1 MRILRIYEYLRQH
14 RRVRW
19 GSLASITLIL
29 VLLAIRLTYKE
40 DISDF
45 LPLGT
50 HDREMLDIYQDISGA
65 DRLVVVFDNP
75 DDADK
80 TTAAIGK
87 FCQLVETADTAH
99 VVSMTAQVDMEAVE
113 SMLDFV
119 YGNIPYFLTEQ
130 DYARMDSML
139 AVPDVAE
146 QQLEADKE
154 MLMFPSGSMLAGNI
168 GRDPLNIFTP
178 VVSRLLGM
186 RKDSNFEVY
195 DGYLFTSDMKRGIVM
210 LKSPYGN
217 AETEKNEQLIMMLE
231 HAIDD
236 MHKDYPEVKAHVTG
250 GPQIAVGN
258 ARQIKSDSIL
268 AVGLAVVLIVVLLI
282 YSLRSLRSIVLI
294 IMAIGWGWLFAL
306 GGMSLL
312 RSEVSIIVIGMSSVI
327 LGIAVNYPLHLVAHM
342 KHVTDVRQALKDI
355 STPLLVGNIT
365 TVGAFLALVPLQSTA
380 LRDLGIFASLM
391 LVGTIAFVLLY
402 MPQMVKGRKPV
413 AVNEEET
420 QQLAEAETKK
430 PYGTKMLIAT
440 LVMVTLVLGWFS
452 LKTEF
457 NTDTAAI
464 NYMTDQQRDDMEYF
478 GRMMQADTTS
488 RGETAYVVAMGKDM
502 DAALD
507 TALAMGLDNTT
518 HFLTSRKEQAQRLRR
533 WQEFKERHA
542 VLFHDKLQ
550 TAAVRSGF
558 AANAFDGF
566 NEVLKAEF
574 VPRTLDYFAPLTQT
588 VFAGNISI
596 DKGKG
601 RYAIV
606 ETCRKDDL
614 GNNASRSFTAKGI
627 NAAMLSTLSDN
638 FNYIGIV
645 CSAIVFIFLWLSFRR
660 LSLAVIAFIPMAV
673 SWVWI
678 LGIMAMLG
686 IKFNIVNIILATF
699 IFGQGDDYT
708 IFMTEGCLYE
718 RRTGRKILASYKYSI
733 ILSALIMFIGI
744 GTLITARHPA
754 LFSLAEVTIIGMVC
768 VVLMAWLLP
777 PLLFRLCVR
786 GNA

>member
-14 RRVRW
+14 RSVRW

-29 VLLAIRLTYKE
+29 VLLAMRLTYKE

-65 DRLVVVFDNP
+65 DRLVVVFDNS

-87 FCQLVETADTAH
+87 FCQLVESADTAH
-99 VVSMTAQVDMEAVE
+99 AVSMTAQVDMEAVE

-139 AVPDVAE
+139 AVPDVAY

-178 VVSRLLGM
+178 VVTRLLSM
-186 RKDSNFEVY
+186 RRDSNFEVY
-195 DGYLFTSDMKRGIVM
+195 DGYLFTSDMKRAIVM

-217 AETEKNEQLIMMLE
+217 AETEKNEQLTMMLE

-258 ARQIKSDSIL
+258 ARQIKNDSVL
-268 AVGLAVVLIVVLLI
+268 AVGLAVVLIVALLI
-282 YSLRSLRSIVLI
+282 YSLRSLRSILLI

-355 STPLLVGNIT
+355 STPLLVGNVT
-365 TVGAFLALVPLQSTA
+365 TVGAFLALVPLQATA

-402 MPQMVKGRKPV
+402 MPQMVKGGMPV
-413 AVNEEET
+413 AGKDNET
-420 QQLAEAETKK
+420 QLLAEAETKK
-430 PYGTKMLIAT
+430 HGNGKMLVMA

-452 LKTEF
+452 MKTEF
-457 NTDTAAI
+457 NTDMAAI
-464 NYMTDQQRDDMEYF
+464 NYMTDLQRDDMEYF
-478 GRMMQADTTS
+478 GRMMQADTTA
-488 RGETAYVVAMGKDM
+488 RGETAYVVAMGRDM

-533 WQEFKERHA
+533 WQEFKERHKA
-542 VLFHDKLQ
+542 LFHDKLQ
-550 TAAVRSGF
+550 AAALRSGF

-566 NEVLKAEF
+566 DDILKAEYA
-574 VPRTLDYFAPLTQT
+574 PRGLDYFAPLIQT

-606 ETCRKDDL
+606 ETCKKEDL
-614 GNNASRSFTAKGI
+614 GNNASHSFTAKGI

-638 FNYIGIV
+638 FNYIGIA
-645 CSAIVFIFLWLSFRR
+645 CSAIVFVFLWLSFRR

-673 SWVWI
+673 SWIWI
-678 LGIMAMLG
+678 LGIMTLLG

-744 GTLITARHPA
+744 GTLITAKHPA
-754 LFSLAEVTIIGMVC
+754 LFSLAEVTVIGMVC

-777 PLLFRLCVR
+777 PLLFRLFVR
-786 GNA
+786 GKV